1 MSLLLLK
8 SQYFLIT
15 CNYIFCSVKY
25 YDGVNHLP
33 TGSLPSDTRRNR
45 RTHTFTALL
54 IFVLQIPYVCSMG
67 FSFKIQSAHCCS
79 SSLIFATSVVNTL
92 VISKTVQCTIH
103 LVTNVAY
110 RCLSWMGMNIL
121 NVAS

>member
-1 MSLLLLK
+1 MKASTIYKLVLYPVTADKTGKLTHL
-8 SQYFLIT
+8 QYF
-15 CNYIFCSVKY
+15 CYFYFK
-25 YDGVNHLP
+25 
-33 TGSLPSDTRRNR
+33 SLMY
-45 RTHTFTALL
+45 F
-54 IFVLQIPYVCSMG
+54 SMG

-110 RCLSWMGMNIL
+110 RCLSRMGMNIL
-121 NVAS
+121 NVAT

>member
-1 MSLLLLK
+1 MMASTIHKLVLYPVTLDETGKLTHLQHFCYFYFQSLM
-8 SQYFLIT
+8 F
-15 CNYIFCSVKY
+15 
-25 YDGVNHLP
+25 
-33 TGSLPSDTRRNR
+33 
-45 RTHTFTALL
+45 
-54 IFVLQIPYVCSMG
+54 CSMG
-67 FSFKIQSAHCCS
+67 FSLKIQSAHCCS

-92 VISKTVQCTIH
+92 VISKTVQCAIH